1 VLEVFVDGDACPVKD
16 EVYKVALRY
25 GLKVYVV
32 FCGALRTQAPGRV
45 EFVRVKQGFDAADDW
60 IAERASAGDI
70 VITADIPL
78 ADRALRSGAVAVGP
92 TGKEFTEDA
101 IGNAVAQ
108 RALMD
113 QLRAMGEV
121 SGGPPPFSPRDRS
134 RFLATLDTVIQR
146 LKRRQRAQSEAPEG
160 SGAP

>member
-1 VLEVFVDGDACPVKD
+1 MLDIFVDGDACPVKD
-16 EVYKVALRY
+16 EAYKVALRY

-60 IAERASAGDI
+60 IAERAAEGDL
-70 VITADIPL
+70 VVTADIPL
-78 ADRALRSGAVAVGP
+78 ADRALRKGASVISP
-92 TGKEFTEDA
+92 TGKEFTEDSIGDA
-101 IGNAVAQ
+101 IAQ

-121 SGGPPPFSPRDRS
+121 AGGPPPFSARDRS

-146 LKRRQRAQSEAPEG
+146 VKRRPGRQG
-160 SGAP
+160 SC

>member
-1 VLEVFVDGDACPVKD
+1 VLEIYVDGDACPVKD

-60 IAERASAGDI
+60 IAERATEGD
-70 VITADIPL
+70 VVVTADIPL
-78 ADRALRSGAVAVGP
+78 ADRTLRQGASPVSPIGR
-92 TGKEFTEDA
+92 EFTEDT
-101 IGNAVAQ
+101 IGDAVAQ

-113 QLRAMGEV
+113 QLRAMGEAA
-121 SGGPPPFSPRDRS
+121 GGPPPFTPRDRS

-146 LKRRQRAQSEAPEG
+146 VKRRHRAP
-160 SGAP
+160 

>member
-1 VLEVFVDGDACPVKD
+1 MLDIFVDGDACPVKD

-25 GLKVYVV
+25 GLKVYVA
-32 FCGALRTQAPGRV
+32 FCGALRTEAPGRV

-60 IAERASAGDI
+60 IVERAGEGD
-70 VITADIPL
+70 VVVTADIPL
-78 ADRALRSGAVAVGP
+78 ADRALRRGAAAVSP
-92 TGKEFTEDA
+92 TGKEFTEDT

-113 QLRAMGEV
+113 QLRAMGEAA
-121 SGGPPPFSPRDRS
+121 GGPPPFTPRDRS

-146 LKRRQRAQSEAPEG
+146 LKRRHRAPSEPPGGRAC
-160 SGAP
+160 